1 MVGWAR
7 ALGVARVAVAAPSPW
22 LADLAPVEPAP
33 ALEGERRFDVAIV
46 GAGYTGL
53 CSALALRA
61 EGASVAVLEAQTAGF
76 GASGRNAGILAPE
89 IGKEIASLPR
99 TFGRERSRALV
110 GFVEDAIRHVEGL
123 IERLAID
130 CDYRP
135 AGNVLCAVHP
145 SQHRRLERAARIAQ
159 DLGAQAE
166 WLDAGDLRKRGIPA
180 SFTAG
185 VLQRPGGTLHPGRY
199 VRGLRAAALA
209 AGAELYEHSPVLRLD
224 PGPRPALATPR
235 GRVSAAHVVLATN
248 AYPPALRR
256 LRHLALPVWA
266 SMFRTEPLGP
276 DAEGALEWRGGEGL
290 HTVHA
295 LFECYQRTAD
305 GRIGGGGKAVHYRFG
320 GRDVPE
326 APRATRAALER
337 ALRDRFPGAAARI
350 ESFWTGPFAF
360 TLDFVPALGALGR
373 ERNVIYSM
381 AYAGHGLSLASYA
394 GRLVADQIA
403 GRDGP
408 GRLLTSQRHLP
419 CPPEPLRW
427 LGLRSADALL
437 TRLDARLDR
446 RARGGAA

>member
-1 MVGWAR
+1 VT
-7 ALGVARVAVAAPSPW
+7 VAAPSPW
-22 LADLAPVEPAP
+22 LADLPPVEPAP
-33 ALEGERRFDVAIV
+33 ALEGERRVDVAIV

-53 CSALALRA
+53 CTALALRA
-61 EGASVAVLEAQTAGF
+61 EGASVAVLEAETAGF

-145 SQHRRLERAARIAQ
+145 SQHARLERAARIAQ
-159 DLGAQAE
+159 ELGARAE
-166 WLDAGDLRKRGIPA
+166 WLGPEDLRKRGIPP

-185 VLQRPGGTLHPGRY
+185 ILQRPGGTLHPGRY
-199 VRGLRAAALA
+199 VRGLRTAALA
-209 AGAELYEHSPVLRLD
+209 AGAELYEHSPVVRLD
-224 PGPRPALATPR
+224 PGPRAALATPR
-235 GRVSAAHVVLATN
+235 GRVSATHVVLATN

-256 LRHLALPVWA
+256 LRRLAAPVWA

-290 HTVHA
+290 HTIHE

-305 GRIGGGGKAVHYRFG
+305 GRIVGGGKAVHYRFG
-320 GRDVPE
+320 GRAVPE
-326 APRATRAALER
+326 APRATRAVLER
-337 ALRDRFPGAAARI
+337 ALRDRFPDVAARI
-350 ESFWTGPFAF
+350 ETFWTGPFAF
-360 TLDFVPALGALGR
+360 TLDFVPALGTVGR
-373 ERNVIYSM
+373 ERNVVYSI

-394 GRLVADQIA
+394 GRLVADEIA

-408 GRLLTSQRHLP
+408 GRLLASQRHLP
-419 CPPEPLRW
+419 FPPEPLRW
-427 LGLRSADALL
+427 LALRSADALL
-437 TRLDARLDR
+437 SRLDARLDR
-446 RARGGAA
+446 KVRAERPR